1 MKSKRK
7 GFTLI
12 ELVVVIAILG
22 ILMAIIVPSW
32 GYFMRR
38 SRERTA
44 NARAKVVFNAA
55 QTEFTRIAQ
64 RERYALSVDD
74 TIYQA
79 DDLDKQAASDS
90 LYVGQGSFYFYW
102 DGAEA
107 FQVTSGGDSDTIP
120 QNDHENAHLAN
131 AINNICGEEGVYKIF
146 VNNYNVQSVVYCSQT
161 NGNYKGTYPRTMG
174 SDQISNEGEVRDHEV
189 RAVDMNV
196 VALNPPP
203 ADPAPAE
210 ET

>member
-1 MKSKRK
+1 MKSRRK

-12 ELVVVIAILG
+12 ELVVALAILA

-44 NARAKVVFNAA
+44 NAKAKVVFNAA
-55 QTEFTRIAQ
+55 QTEFTRLAQ

-79 DDLDKQAASDS
+79 DDLDKQAASES
-90 LYVGQGSFYFYW
+90 LYVGEGSFYFYW
-102 DGAEA
+102 NGTNAL
-107 FQVTSGGDSDTIP
+107 QVTSAGVSDTIV
-120 QNDHENAHLAN
+120 QNTHENAHLAN

-146 VNNYNVQSVVYCSQT
+146 VNNYNVQSVVYCSQA

-174 SDQISNEGEVRDHEV
+174 SDQISNESAVRDHEV
-189 RAVDMNV
+189 SAIDMNV
-196 VALNPPP
+196 IALNPPP
-203 ADPAPAE
+203 ADPDPAE